1 MTDTETYKARLQEDL
16 ALITKELQELGIHN
30 PQVPEDWIA
39 LPEDGDIAVA
49 DENVAADR
57 AEDLEERVATLAAL
71 ETQYNDLIRALAKIE
86 NGTYGI
92 CEIGREE
99 IEEERL
105 NADPSARTCIA
116 HMGDELDLI
125 A

>member
-1 MTDTETYKARLQEDL
+1 MIDTESYKVRLQEDL
-16 ALITKELQELGIHN
+16 TLITKELQELGIHN
-30 PQVPEDWIA
+30 PQVKEDWIA
-39 LPEDGDIAVA
+39 LPEDGDIAEA

-71 ETQYNDLIRALAKIE
+71 ETQYNDLVRALSKIE

-92 CEIGREE
+92 CEIGRES

-105 NADPSARTCIA
+105 DADPSARTCLE

>member
-1 MTDTETYKARLQEDL
+1 MIETESYKVRLQEDL

-39 LPEDGDIAVA
+39 LPQDGDIAVA

-71 ETQYNDLIRALAKIE
+71 ETQYNDLVRALRKIE

-92 CEIGREE
+92 CEIGREA

-105 NADPSARTCIA
+105 DADPSARTCIA